1 MALFRKRN
9 TSSNVAR
16 ERLKLVLIH
25 DRAGTSPSS
34 DILESMRKDILCVIS
49 KYFDIEED
57 LSDIEIMN
65 TRDDRGSNATRLTAT
80 IPISRIK
87 SLGKNKS

>member
-1 MALFRKRN
+1 MALFKKKK

-34 DILESMRKDILCVIS
+34 DILESMRKDILTVIS

-57 LSDIEIMN
+57 LSDIEILN
-65 TRDDRGSNATRLTAT
+65 TRDERGSSATRLTAT
-80 IPISRIK
+80 IPINRIK
-87 SLGKNKS
+87 ALGKNRS